1 MKRFLTLCTVGL
13 LLSALLCGCNTS
25 VEPTDASVEQ
35 PETVAVLFSS
45 LAEIWLDAGGTVDI
59 TVGETVER
67 GFAPAG
73 TPLPLVDDGAG
84 KTVNVELL
92 LSLEPDLVIV
102 SADIPAQV
110 EAADL
115 LEKAGI
121 DTLVCHVESF
131 ADYVTVLAD
140 MTEITGDTTGLDVAR
155 SMEKEIQETLSS
167 VSFAAVPDIL
177 FVRAGSTDASTKA
190 KLAEDH
196 FACAMLEEFGCHNI
210 AADAPILLDGLS
222 MEEILLSDPDYI
234 FFSLMGNEASATA
247 HVEELLTEETWGQL
261 TAVQEGRV
269 FILPKELF
277 HFKPCGRWAE
287 AYRYLADI
295 LTTKPSENTP

>member
-13 LLSALLCGCNTS
+13 LLSGLLCGCDTS
-25 VEPTDASVEQ
+25 VEPTDASMER
-35 PETVAVLFSS
+35 PATVAVLFSS

-67 GFAPAG
+67 GFAPDD
-73 TPLPLVDDGAG
+73 TPLVDEGAG

-92 LSLEPDLVIV
+92 LSLEPDLVIA

-110 EAADL
+110 ETAEL

-121 DTLVCHVESF
+121 DTLLCHVESF
-131 ADYVTVLAD
+131 ADYLTVLAD
-140 MTEITGDTTGLDVAR
+140 MTAITGDTTGLDAAK
-155 SMEKEIQETLSS
+155 SMESDIQATLSS
-167 VSFAAVPDIL
+167 VSFAVIPDIL

-234 FFSLMGNEASATA
+234 FFSLMGNEDSATT
-247 HVEELLTEETWGQL
+247 HVENLLAGETWGQL
-261 TAVQEGRV
+261 TAVPEGRV
-269 FILPKELF
+269 FILPKDLF
-277 HFKPCGRWAE
+277 HFKPCGRWLE
-287 AYRYLADI
+287 AYQYLADI
-295 LTTKPSENTP
+295 LTTDASAVTP

>member
-1 MKRFLTLCTVGL
+1 MKRFLTLCTAGL
-13 LLSALLCGCNTS
+13 LLSTLLCGCNTS
-25 VEPTDASVEQ
+25 VEPTDTPVEQ

-45 LAEIWLDAGGTVDI
+45 LAEIWLDAGGEIDI
-59 TVGETVER
+59 TVGETIER
-67 GFAPAG
+67 GFAPEG
-73 TPLPLVDDGAG
+73 TPLVDEGAG

-92 LSLEPDLVIV
+92 LSLKPDLVIV
-102 SADIPAQV
+102 SADIPDQMKAV
-110 EAADL
+110 AV

-121 DTLVCHVESF
+121 DTLMYHVESF
-131 ADYVTVLAD
+131 TDYVTVLAD
-140 MTEITGDTTGLDVAR
+140 MTEITGDTTGLDAAVA
-155 SMEKEIQETLSS
+155 MEREIQATLSS
-167 VSFAAVPDIL
+167 ATFVAVPDIL

-234 FFSLMGNEASATA
+234 FFSLMGNEDSATA
-247 HVEELLTEETWGQL
+247 HVEELLAGETWGQL

-287 AYRYLADI
+287 AYRYLANI
-295 LTTKPSENTP
+295 LTEFPLSENTP

>member
-1 MKRFLTLCTVGL
+1 MKRVLTFCTVGL
-13 LLSALLCGCNTS
+13 LLSALLCGCNTNT
-25 VEPTDASVEQ
+25 EPDDVSLEE

-59 TVGETVER
+59 TVGETVQR
-67 GFAPAG
+67 GFASEG
-73 TPLPLVDDGAG
+73 TPLVDEGAG

-92 LSLEPDLVIV
+92 LSLEPDLVIA

-110 EAADL
+110 EAATL

-121 DTLVCHVESF
+121 DTLLCHVESF
-131 ADYVTVLAD
+131 ADYLTVLAD
-140 MTEITGDTTGLDVAR
+140 MTAITGDTTGLDAAIA
-155 SMEKEIQETLSS
+155 MESEIQATLSS
-167 VSFAAVPDIL
+167 VSFATVPEIL

-210 AADAPILLDGLS
+210 ASDAPILLDGLS
-222 MEEILLSDPDYI
+222 MEAILLSDPDYI
-234 FFSLMGNEASATA
+234 FFSLMGTEDSATT
-247 HVEELLTEETWGQL
+247 HVEALLAGATWGQL

-269 FILPKELF
+269 FILPKDLF
-277 HFKPCGRWAE
+277 HFKPCGRWLE
-287 AYRYLADI
+287 AYQYLADL
-295 LTTKPSENTP
+295 LTTAASAVTP

>member
-1 MKRFLTLCTVGL
+1 MKRILPLCTVGL

-25 VEPTDASVEQ
+25 VEPTDASVER

-45 LAEIWLDAGGTVDI
+45 LAEIWLDAGGEIDI
-59 TVGETVER
+59 TVGETIER

-73 TPLPLVDDGAG
+73 TPLVDDGAG

-92 LSLEPDLVIV
+92 LSLEPDLVIA

-121 DTLVCHVESF
+121 DTLMCHVESF

-140 MTEITGDTTGLDVAR
+140 MTEITGDTTGLDAAAA
-155 SMEKEIQETLSS
+155 MESEIRTAVSS

-234 FFSLMGNEASATA
+234 FFSLMGNEDSATA
-247 HVEELLTEETWGQL
+247 HVEELLTGETWGQL

-269 FILPKELF
+269 FILPKDLF

-295 LTTKPSENTP
+295 LTTDPSENTP